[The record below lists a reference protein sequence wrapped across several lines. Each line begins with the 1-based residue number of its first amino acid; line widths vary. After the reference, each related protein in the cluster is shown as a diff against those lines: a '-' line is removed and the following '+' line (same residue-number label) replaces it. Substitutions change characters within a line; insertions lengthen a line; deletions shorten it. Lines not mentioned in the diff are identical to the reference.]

1 MFGVHFSMHLFI
13 LNSPE
18 NNMHSHI
25 KILLISIHL
34 LELIFEI
41 FKEKPREK
49 LTFRWKKSKN
59 VHFLQLFISTN
70 F

>member
-1 MFGVHFSMHLFI
+1 MFGVHFSMQLFI

-25 KILLISIHL
+25 KIVLIFIHL

-41 FKEKPREK
+41 FKEK

-59 VHFLQLFISTN
+59 VHFVQLFISTN